1 MGSRSVA
8 DLTFQQTYYGVT
20 SKAGGIKRWS
30 EGGPPILYETNAKAA
45 KACEDKEYV
54 IAVRL
59 LWKQPPP

>member
-1 MGSRSVA
+1 MAELEYRQSYFAV
-8 DLTFQQTYYGVT
+8 V

-45 KACEDKEYV
+45 KACEDREFV

-59 LWKQPPP
+59 TWKQPPP